1 MRARISSG
9 HDLLLNWDQEHP
21 TEDNPELGDAS
32 ELFHKLNVESVLDED
47 EKPGNSYTADKFDQ
61 LYREITDIDVDEPE
75 AAWQQWNAGSGHE
88 TQEFYDAEVRS
99 MSVGDVIEI
108 NGTYHQAK
116 SIGWEQIEVTE
127 P

>member
-1 MRARISSG
+1 VATIYY
-9 HDLLLNWDQEHP
+9 LNWDQEHR
-21 TEDNPELGDAS
+21 TNENRELGPAG

-47 EKPGNSYTADKFDQ
+47 GKPGNSYTADQFRQ
-61 LYREITDIDVDEPE
+61 LYREIADIDVDDPE
-75 AAWQQWNAGSGHE
+75 DAWAQWNAGSGHE
-88 TQEFYDAEVRS
+88 TQEFYNAEVRS

-116 SIGWEQIEVTE
+116 AIGWDEIEVTE